1 MVLGIRTL
9 VAAGSL
15 IAVVSVATTI
25 TVMRE
30 VTPACPS
37 QTAASSPAVQMARG
51 AAKALNNMTT
61 VSTKRSVIQP

>member
-15 IAVVSVATTI
+15 IALVSVATTV

-37 QTAASSPAVQMARG
+37 QTAATKAAIEAARG
-51 AAKALNNMTT
+51 AAKALDQMTT
-61 VSTKRSVIQP
+61 VSRTPVIKP